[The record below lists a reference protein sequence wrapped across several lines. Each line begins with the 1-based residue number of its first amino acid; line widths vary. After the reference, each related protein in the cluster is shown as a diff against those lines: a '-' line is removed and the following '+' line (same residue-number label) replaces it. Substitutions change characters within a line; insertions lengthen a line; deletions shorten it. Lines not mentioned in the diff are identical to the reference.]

1 MFRTTDMIDLTSN
14 NNGLFHYNDST
25 VYIFRFF
32 CSFPLIFTVLLC
44 HVIMSLSVCCWQS
57 RQMRQSIGTG
67 YRCVIRGST
76 RRVRS
81 GFQPGPVRST
91 CWCLPPE
98 NGSTW
103 ERRKTQAWQSKG
115 ALQWQISFWGL
126 SHLHCSASKVDRS
139 HRCIKSYNT
148 TYSV

>member
-1 MFRTTDMIDLTSN
+1 MFRTTDIIGLTSN
-14 NNGLFHYNDST
+14 NNGLFHYNDSAL
-25 VYIFRFF
+25 YIFRFF
-32 CSFPLIFTVLLC
+32 CSFPSHIDGTFMSCHNVFVSMLLAEPADA
-44 HVIMSLSVCCWQS
+44 SV
-57 RQMRQSIGTG
+57 
-67 YRCVIRGST
+67 YRDGVQVCNQGVDQARAIRLPART
-76 RRVRS
+76 
-81 GFQPGPVRST
+81 ST